1 MIWRKTVKA
10 FAILH
15 YYDNEVALA
24 SKEFYLWRLLNQLRE
39 ALLRF
44 SQTC

>member
-15 YYDNEVALA
+15 SYDNEVAQERKKVLFVKVLE
-24 SKEFYLWRLLNQLRE
+24 S
-39 ALLRF
+39 
-44 SQTC
+44 TP